1 MRQLRAF
8 AWLRWRLLLNG
19 VRGSKRRDTLEQVS
33 RVLALVAPAAIVVF
47 SLGSIIA
54 LGFGGFSGGLAL
66 ARGDSSTSEVVII
79 VCRAVLA
86 AQLLIVTFM
95 PLGVGTQAGARYA
108 RLLLLPISR
117 RVLHFVE
124 VQSGIADPWIFVIVP
139 ALLLMTVALMVGG
152 AGTAGAIM
160 LLGAL
165 GLLAALLSLSALV
178 SFLAAWLMRDRRRAE
193 WSTLAFVAVISVVG
207 LLPHLFVGDAAR
219 EQREA
224 RAEGRKTDGFSIERV
239 ESALPAWTR
248 ALPSEMYGQ
257 AMTAATVGHAPGRAL
272 GWVGGLWL
280 LAAILYLL
288 SGLVHQRL
296 LDAGDGQARRRTG
309 QPLAGLPRIPLLGHE
324 ASAVAAAQYR
334 TGLKSV
340 RGRLAVLL
348 PGPMMGLLAIVLAR
362 TPEEAEWIAQIPN
375 YGHLVF
381 GASLIFSIYAIQP
394 FSMNQ
399 FASDRA
405 GLTLQWLLPISAR
418 DLVLGKAAGTF
429 GLFGTAA
436 LLGLIVTAITTGGG
450 PVMLWLA
457 VALAGCATFFTLA
470 PIAASLSALLP
481 VSADLS
487 KTGSGGNPHGA
498 AMFAGTFLVM
508 IAAAPPGL
516 ILLIGPRFSDAATLA
531 ASAGWL
537 GLVMV
542 IALPMLT
549 LSSKL
554 VTTRRENLY
563 LTK

>member
-19 VRGSKRRDTLEQVS
+19 VRGSKRRDTLEQIS

-47 SLGSIIA
+47 SLGSVIA
-54 LGFGGFSGGLAL
+54 LSVAAVTGGLVL
-66 ARGDSSTSEVVII
+66 AKDAPASEVVIV

-95 PLGVGTQAGARYA
+95 PLGVGTQSGSKYA

-117 RVLHFVE
+117 RILHLVE
-124 VQSGIADPWIFVIVP
+124 VQSGIADPWIFVLVP
-139 ALLLMTVALMVGG
+139 ALLLMAVALVVGG
-152 AGTAGAIM
+152 AVTAGALM

-165 GLLAALLSLSALV
+165 ALLAVLLSLSALV

-193 WSTLAFVAVISVVG
+193 WSTLVFVAVISVVG

-219 EQREA
+219 EERAA
-224 RAEGRKTDGFSIERV
+224 RADGRKADGFSIARL
-239 ESALPAWTR
+239 ESALPGWTR
-248 ALPSEMYGQ
+248 LLPSEMYGQ
-257 AMTAATVGHAPGRAL
+257 ALGSATVGQAPGRAL
-272 GWVGGLWL
+272 AWIGGLWL
-280 LAAILYLL
+280 QAGILYLL

-296 LDAGDGQARRRTG
+296 LDAGDGQARRRG
-309 QPLAGLPRIPLLGHE
+309 AQPLAGLPRVSMLGPE

-348 PGPMMGLLAIVLAR
+348 PGPMLGLVAVVVAR
-362 TPEEAEWIAQIPN
+362 TPDEADWIAQIPD

-381 GASLIFSIYAIQP
+381 GASLILSIYAIQP
-394 FSMNQ
+394 FTMNQ

-405 GLTLQWLLPISAR
+405 GLTLQWLMPISAR
-418 DLVLGKAAGTF
+418 DLVWGKAVGTF

-436 LLGLIVTAITTGGG
+436 MLGLIVTTITTGGG
-450 PVMLWLA
+450 PVALWLA
-457 VALAGCATFFTLA
+457 VVLAGCATFFTLA
-470 PIAASLSALLP
+470 PAAAALSAIFP
-481 VSADLS
+481 VAADLS

-498 AMFAGTFLVM
+498 AMLAGALLVM

-516 ILLIGPRFSDAATLA
+516 ILLIGPRFSDAATLV

-537 GLVMV
+537 GLVLV
-542 IALPMLT
+542 IALPLLT
-549 LSSKL
+549 LASTI
-554 VTTRRENLY
+554 VTNRRENLY

>member
-19 VRGSKRRDTLEQVS
+19 VRGSTRRDTLEQIS

-47 SLGSIIA
+47 SLGSVIA
-54 LGFGGFSGGLAL
+54 LGVGAVTGGLVL
-66 ARGDSSTSEVVII
+66 AKGGPASEVVVL

-95 PLGVGTQAGARYA
+95 PLGVSTQSGSKYA

-117 RVLHFVE
+117 RILHFVE
-124 VQSGIADPWIFVIVP
+124 VHSGIADPWIFVIVP
-139 ALLLMTVALMVGG
+139 ALLLMAVALVAGG
-152 AGTAGAIM
+152 GVTAGVFM
-160 LLGAL
+160 LVGAL
-165 GLLAALLSLSALV
+165 ALLAVLLSLSALV

-193 WSTLAFVAVISVVG
+193 WSTLVFVAVISVVG
-207 LLPHLFVGDAAR
+207 LLPHVFVGDAAR
-219 EQREA
+219 DERAA
-224 RAEGRKTDGFSIERV
+224 RVDGRKAEGFSIERV
-239 ESALPAWTR
+239 ESVLPAWTR

-257 AMTAATVGHAPGRAL
+257 ALAAATVGRAPAQAVA
-272 GWVGGLWL
+272 WIGGLWVQ
-280 LAAILYLL
+280 AAILYLL
-288 SGLVHQRL
+288 SGLVHQQL
-296 LDAGDGQARRRTG
+296 LDAGDGQSRRRG
-309 QPLAGLPRIPLLGHE
+309 RQPLAWLPRVPLLGLE

-334 TGLKSV
+334 TGMKSV

-348 PGPMMGLLAIVLAR
+348 PGPMLGLLAVVVAR
-362 TPEEAEWIAQIPN
+362 TPDEADWIAQIPN

-381 GASLIFSIYAIQP
+381 GASLIFAVYAMQP
-394 FSMNQ
+394 FTMNQ

-418 DLVLGKAAGTF
+418 NLVWGKAAGTF

-436 LLGLIVTAITTGGG
+436 LLALIVTLVTTGGG
-450 PVMLWLA
+450 PVFLWLA

-470 PIAASLSALLP
+470 PIAAAISALFP
-481 VSADLS
+481 VAADLS

-498 AMFAGTFLVM
+498 AMLAGSILVI

-531 ASAGWL
+531 VSAGWL
-537 GLVMV
+537 GLVLV
-542 IALPMLT
+542 ITMPLLT
-549 LSSKL
+549 LASTL
-554 VTTRRENLY
+554 VTKRRENLY

>member
-54 LGFGGFSGGLAL
+54 LGAGGVIGGLAL
-66 ARGDSSTSEVVII
+66 ARGDSASEVVVI
-79 VCRAVLA
+79 VSRAVLA

-95 PLGVGTQAGARYA
+95 PLGVGTQTGSKYA

-117 RVLHFVE
+117 RLLHFVE

-139 ALLLMTVALMVGG
+139 ALLLMAGALMVGG
-152 AGTAGAIM
+152 AGVAGAIM

-165 GLLAALLSLSALV
+165 GLLAVLLSLSALV
-178 SFLAAWLMRDRRRAE
+178 SFLATWLMRDRRRAE

-207 LLPHLFVGDAAR
+207 LLPHQFVGDAAR
-219 EQREA
+219 GQREA
-224 RAEGRKTDGFSIERV
+224 RAAGRKSEGFSIERM
-239 ESALPAWTR
+239 ESALPRWTK
-248 ALPSEMYGQ
+248 ALPSELYGQ
-257 AMTAATVGHAPGRAL
+257 AMSAATAGRAPGRAMA
-272 GWVGGLWL
+272 WVGALWL
-280 LAAILYLL
+280 QAAILYFLC
-288 SGLVHQRL
+288 GLVHQRL
-296 LDAGDGQARRRTG
+296 LDAGDGQARRRSG
-309 QPLAGLPRIPLLGHE
+309 QPLAGLPRLPLLGHA

-334 TGLKSV
+334 TGMKSV

-362 TPEEAEWIAQIPN
+362 TPEEAEWIARIPD

-381 GASLIFSIYAIQP
+381 GASLIFSVYAIQP

-429 GLFGTAA
+429 GLFATAA
-436 LLGLIVTAITTGGG
+436 LLGLIVTTLTTGGG
-450 PVMLWLA
+450 SVMLWLA
-457 VALAGCATFFTLA
+457 VALAGCATFVTLA
-470 PIAASLSALLP
+470 PIAASISALLP
-481 VSADLS
+481 VAADLS

-498 AMFAGTFLVM
+498 AMLAGTFLVM

-516 ILLIGPRFSDAATLA
+516 ILLVGPRFSDAATLA
-531 ASAGWL
+531 ASAAWL
-537 GLVMV
+537 GLVLV
-542 IALPMLT
+542 IAMPMLA
-549 LSSKL
+549 LASKL